1 MRSPILGITTLLILL
16 APLHL
21 QGQVVLPSKGEET
34 SLHQSVF
41 GLGVF
46 GGAATGLGLSFRHH
60 LPSPLSYQVTGGII
74 NVDDKLKYDVG
85 IEAQWDLVRGPTG
98 RFFAAGATSYFFSG
112 KGGNN
117 EMDGPGRVGLGVGGE
132 VFIGN
137 GFHLSAELLFTYF
150 SDDTVLPLPQFGMFY
165 YFK

>member
-1 MRSPILGITTLLILL
+1 MNGKYAAILVSLLIVF
-16 APLHL
+16 AAVTHA
-21 QGQVVLPSKGEET
+21 QVVTPSPESGQP
-34 SLHQSVF
+34 LRQSVF
-41 GLGVF
+41 GLGIF
-46 GGAATGLGLSFRHH
+46 GGPAGGLGISFRHH
-60 LPSPLSYQVTGGII
+60 LASQFSYQVTGGII